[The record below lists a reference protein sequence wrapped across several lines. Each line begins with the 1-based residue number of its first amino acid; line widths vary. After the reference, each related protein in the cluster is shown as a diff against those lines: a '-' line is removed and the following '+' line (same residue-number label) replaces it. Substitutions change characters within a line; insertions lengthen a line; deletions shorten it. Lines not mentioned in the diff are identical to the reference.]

1 MAILRSILK
10 PSESI
15 MAALATAAVVYSV
28 YQLDVG
34 SVANAHATEAN
45 HPSLEA
51 AKKKAGY
58 TAFALVGALTL
69 ITKDG
74 NVGVIGFGSIIAM
87 ELHYRQA
94 IMSSPETGRIQ
105 PPAASQYQPA
115 ENVIPMDY
123 QADSVAVGY

>member
-1 MAILRSILK
+1 MAFKSILK
-10 PSESI
+10 PSESV
-15 MAALATAAVVYSV
+15 MAALAVAAVVYGV

-34 SVANAHATEAN
+34 TVANAHATDAN
-45 HPSLEA
+45 HPALES

-58 TAFALVGALTL
+58 TAIVLVGGLTL
-69 ITKDG
+69 ITRDG

-94 IMSSPETGRIQ
+94 IMASPETGRIQ

-115 ENVIPMDY
+115 ENVIPMDF
-123 QADSVAVGY
+123 QADAVAGY